1 MATNGEYLRPVMTW
15 VDSEQEARI
24 SYVVP
29 GSVGFFMEKNNP
41 RFYIKDA
48 NTNNLRIFEFKE
60 VTPQPAAQTPTP
72 FVTQDEFYKALEDLK
87 SYISESV
94 KPRYKN
100 YNKEKTNNG

>member
-48 NTNNLRIFEFKE
+48 NTNNLRIFEFTEITPKPQVPE
-60 VTPQPAAQTPTP
+60 QTQYVT
-72 FVTQDEFYKALEDLK
+72 EEKFYKALEDLK
-87 SYISESV
+87 SYISDV
-94 KPRYKN
+94 TKPRYKN
-100 YNKEKTNNG
+100 YNKEKENHG